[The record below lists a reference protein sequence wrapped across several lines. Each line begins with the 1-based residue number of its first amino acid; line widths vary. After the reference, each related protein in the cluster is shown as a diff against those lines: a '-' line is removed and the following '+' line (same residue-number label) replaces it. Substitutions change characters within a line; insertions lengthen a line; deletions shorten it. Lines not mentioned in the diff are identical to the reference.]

1 MTILEPDTLRGGLA
15 VIEVAFQ
22 SHEKGCTTDYDI
34 TIYGQFEMRINVDGC
49 CVRGCG
55 HTTCPPPSLVV
66 RPHRPLPAGRA

>member
-22 SHEKGCTTDYDI
+22 THEKGCTTDYDI

-55 HTTCPPPSLVV
+55 HTTSDLKLTS
-66 RPHRPLPAGRA
+66 RPLKASVV